1 MFANLTFFAQE
12 KLLKKSTFQS
22 EEIEIITDGLDD
34 VTIENSLS
42 NQIEVVLL
50 DENPNTHT
58 IFINEQSG
66 VLKVS
71 FKLNF
76 NIFKE
81 PVFRKYITQRL
92 QRATT
97 IIKIPNHKTVNIY
110 GKTIDI
116 TSKDYKG
123 DLKIYIDNGNV
134 KLNEIKGNTAV
145 KLFSGNVYGRIKKA
159 TAINIETNNGEI
171 HVNKNNY
178 NKQFYSKSNPKA
190 IRKLNVRSINA
201 NVILITE

>member
-1 MFANLTFFAQE
+1 MTFFAQE
-12 KLLKKSTFQS
+12 KLLKKRTFKS
-22 EEIEIITDGLDD
+22 EEIEIITDGLDN
-34 VTIENSLS
+34 VAIENSIS

-81 PVFRKYITQRL
+81 PVFRKFITQRL

-97 IIKIPNHKTVNIY
+97 IIKIPNRKVVNIY
-110 GKTIDI
+110 GKTIDV
-116 TSKDYKG
+116 TSKSYKG
-123 DLKIYIDNGNV
+123 DLKIYIDNGSV
-134 KLNEIKGNTAV
+134 KLNEVKGNTDV
-145 KLFSGNVYGRIKKA
+145 KLFSGNVSGRINKV
-159 TAINIETNNGEI
+159 TAINIETNNGTI
-171 HVNKNNY
+171 NVNENSY
-178 NKQFYSKSNPKA
+178 NKYFYTKSNPKA
-190 IRKLNVRSINA
+190 TRKFNVRSINA